1 MSKIF
6 SLFLLFALASC
17 SFGNHEIRYCPNV
30 KISPE
35 YSHATKLYGN
45 TVNYTVEIVGYEGYC
60 RYDEKKGATT
70 AVVAPVFEIARY
82 SDVAGKNVEF
92 SYYVNTE
99 YNYNKMMGKQPHS
112 YKTSVPEKNKKL
124 LFTGKEVVVQIPN
137 DEPGY
142 QINLELALTPQEEMY
157 NQMQGLDF

>member
-1 MSKIF
+1 MLKIF
-6 SLFLLFALASC
+6 ALFPLLLLTAC
-17 SFGNHEIRYCPNV
+17 SFGRSEVRYCPNV

-35 YSHATKLYGN
+35 YSHATKLYGD
-45 TVNYTVEIVGYEGYC
+45 TVRYTVEIVGYEGYC
-60 RYDEKKGATT
+60 RYNEKKNSTT
-70 AVVAPVFEIARY
+70 AVIAPVFEIARY

-99 YNYNKMMGKQPHS
+99 YNDNRMMGKQPHS
-112 YKTSVPEKNKKL
+112 YKTVVPEKNKKL

-137 DEPGY
+137 DDPGY
-142 QINLELALTPQEEMY
+142 QIYLELALTPQEAMY